1 MHRPNTAETPSEEP
15 DGKRPST
22 VSSSGR
28 EDDHAR
34 LVAGP
39 ELAPQLHTST
49 PADGSELPE
58 PHHLELWKRI
68 CNALLESIRREQYET
83 WFRLTAIRSLDQN
96 RLSIAVQ
103 NGFSRDWLQD
113 YYHDTVSKTVET
125 VLGRALEVEFVVDPE
140 RAAAGEKETPQPA
153 PLAESEPEA
162 RKPAV
167 AAPALLPS
175 SDVTLNPQY
184 RFDSFVVGP
193 CNRFAYAACQGVAE
207 KPSEAYNPLFVHGNV
222 GLGKTHLLQSLCSDL
237 LHRTPTTRILYLSCE
252 TFVNHFIGALENGNI
267 EPFRSKYRDVDV
279 LVVDDIHLLA
289 NKERTQEEFFHTFNS
304 LYTRGKQIVL
314 SSDSPPVEIPTLHD
328 RLISRFKWGLVTELD
343 PPCYETRVAI
353 LKRKSRERGLEI
365 PDDVA
370 RFLADRIDTNIRE
383 LEGAVTKLLGYC
395 VLNQKKITL
404 ETVRQCLREL
414 FTVRKGQASIE
425 DIMKAVSDRF
435 GVKQAELQS
444 RRRTQAIA
452 YPRQIGMYL
461 ARRITQMSL
470 EEIGGH
476 FGGRDHS
483 TVLYAV
489 QKITGLLKTDE
500 RTLALVTELSLELQ
514 AQGPELPGMGPS
526 GAS

>member
-1 MHRPNTAETPSEEP
+1 MQRTNTAETNPPREP
-15 DGKRPST
+15 D
-22 VSSSGR
+22 
-28 EDDHAR
+28 DD
-34 LVAGP
+34 
-39 ELAPQLHTST
+39 APQEGALQKGNESRNPDH
-49 PADGSELPE
+49 DELPE
-58 PHHLELWKRI
+58 PHHLELWRRI
-68 CNALLESIRREQYET
+68 CAALLQDIRREQYET
-83 WFRLTAIRSLDQN
+83 WFRLTAVHSLDPH
-96 RLSIAVQ
+96 RLCIAVQ

-113 YYHDTVSKTVET
+113 YYHETVSSTVEK
-125 VLGRALEVEFVVDPE
+125 VLGRQLKVVFVVDPE

-153 PLAESEPEA
+153 PIAEEQPEA
-162 RKPAV
+162 GPGSEKSS
-167 AAPALLPS
+167 AAPTLLPS

-193 CNRFAYAACQGVAE
+193 CNRFAHAACQGVAE

-222 GLGKTHLLQSLCSDL
+222 GLGKTHLLQSLCYHL
-237 LHRTPTTRILYLSCE
+237 LQRASSTRILYLSCE
-252 TFVNHFIGALENGNI
+252 TFVNHFIGALENGSI
-267 EPFRSKYRDVDV
+267 EPFRNKYRDVDV

-314 SSDSPPVEIPTLHD
+314 SSDCPPLEIPTLHD
-328 RLISRFKWGLVTELD
+328 RLVSRFKWGLVTELD

-353 LKRKSRERGLEI
+353 LKRKSRERGHEI

-395 VLNQKKITL
+395 VLNQKKISL
-404 ETVRQCLREL
+404 EVVRQCLREL
-414 FTVRKGQASIE
+414 FAVRKGQASIE

-461 ARRITQMSL
+461 ARRITRMSL

-483 TVLYAV
+483 TVLYAF
-489 QKITGLLKTDE
+489 QKISGLAKKDE

-514 AQGPELPGMGPS
+514 TQEPEVPREPHAEGGS
-526 GAS
+526 QAS

>member
-1 MHRPNTAETPSEEP
+1 MEDVQSPRLGESEIPTA
-15 DGKRPST
+15 
-22 VSSSGR
+22 
-28 EDDHAR
+28 H
-34 LVAGP
+34 
-39 ELAPQLHTST
+39 
-49 PADGSELPE
+49 LPE

-68 CNALLESIRREQYET
+68 CIALLGDIRREQYET

-96 RLSIAVQ
+96 NLSIAVQ

-113 YYHDTVSKTVET
+113 YYHETVSKTVEK
-125 VLGRALEVEFVVDPE
+125 VLGRPLAVEFVVDPE
-140 RAAAGEKETPQPA
+140 RAGAGEKETPQPA
-153 PLAESEPEA
+153 PLVEDERGQETPV
-162 RKPAV
+162 K
-167 AAPALLPS
+167 APPSLLPS
-175 SDVTLNPQY
+175 SDVSLNPLY

-193 CNRFAYAACQGVAE
+193 CNRFSYAACQGVAE
-207 KPSEAYNPLFVHGNV
+207 KPAEAYNPLFVHGNV
-222 GLGKTHLLQSLCSDL
+222 GLGKTHLLQSLCYDL
-237 LHRTPTTRILYLSCE
+237 LQRTPDTRILYLSCE
-252 TFVNHFIGALENGNI
+252 TFVNHFIGALENGSI
-267 EPFRSKYRDVDV
+267 ERFRSKYRDVDV
-279 LVVDDIHLLA
+279 IVIDDIHLLA

-314 SSDSPPVEIPTLHD
+314 SSDCPPLEIPTLHN

-353 LKRKSRERGLEI
+353 LKRKSRERGHEI

-370 RFLADRIDTNIRE
+370 RFLADRLDTNIRE
-383 LEGAVTKLLGYC
+383 LEGAVTKLLGFC
-395 VLNQKKITL
+395 VLNQQKITL
-404 ETVRQCLREL
+404 EVVRQCLREL

-425 DIMKAVSDRF
+425 DIMRAVSDRF

-452 YPRQIGMYL
+452 YPRQLGMYL
-461 ARRITQMSL
+461 ARRITRMSL

-489 QKITGLLKTDE
+489 QKITDLTKKDE

-514 AQGPELPGMGPS
+514 AHEPDLPGAGAS

>member
-1 MHRPNTAETPSEEP
+1 MQRTNTAETNPPREP
-15 DGKRPST
+15 D
-22 VSSSGR
+22 
-28 EDDHAR
+28 DD
-34 LVAGP
+34 
-39 ELAPQLHTST
+39 APQEGALQKGNESRNPDH
-49 PADGSELPE
+49 DELPE
-58 PHHLELWKRI
+58 PHHLELWRRI
-68 CNALLESIRREQYET
+68 CAALLQDIRREQYET
-83 WFRLTAIRSLDQN
+83 WFRLTAVHSLDPH
-96 RLSIAVQ
+96 RLCIAVQ

-113 YYHDTVSKTVET
+113 YYHETVSSTVEK
-125 VLGRALEVEFVVDPE
+125 VLGRQLKVVFVVDPE

-153 PLAESEPEA
+153 PIAEEQPEA
-162 RKPAV
+162 GPGSEKSS
-167 AAPALLPS
+167 AAPTLLPS

-193 CNRFAYAACQGVAE
+193 CNRFAHAACQGVAE

-222 GLGKTHLLQSLCSDL
+222 GLGKTHLLQSLCYHL
-237 LHRTPTTRILYLSCE
+237 LQRASSTRILYLSCE
-252 TFVNHFIGALENGNI
+252 TFVNHFIGALENGSI
-267 EPFRSKYRDVDV
+267 EPFRNKYRDVDV

-314 SSDSPPVEIPTLHD
+314 SSDCPPLEIPTLHD
-328 RLISRFKWGLVTELD
+328 RLVSRFKWGLVTELD
-343 PPCYETRVAI
+343 PPCYEPRVAI
-353 LKRKSRERGLEI
+353 LKRKSRERGHEI

-395 VLNQKKITL
+395 VLNQKKISL
-404 ETVRQCLREL
+404 EVVRQCLREL
-414 FTVRKGQASIE
+414 FAVRKGQASIE

-461 ARRITQMSL
+461 ARRITRMSL

-489 QKITGLLKTDE
+489 QKISGLAKKDE

-514 AQGPELPGMGPS
+514 TQEPEVPREPHAEGGS
-526 GAS
+526 QAS

>member
-1 MHRPNTAETPSEEP
+1 MQRTNTAETNSPREP
-15 DGKRPST
+15 EGDPPQGGGQQG
-22 VSSSGR
+22 V
-28 EDDHAR
+28 EDR
-34 LVAGP
+34 G
-39 ELAPQLHTST
+39 
-49 PADGSELPE
+49 LPE
-58 PHHLELWKRI
+58 PHHLELWRRI
-68 CNALLESIRREQYET
+68 CTALLEDVRREQYET
-83 WFRLTAIRSLDQN
+83 WFRLTAIRSLDPD

-113 YYHDTVSKTVET
+113 YYHGIVSSAVEKI
-125 VLGRALEVEFVVDPE
+125 LGRALEVEFVVDPE

-153 PLAESEPEA
+153 PLVEEQPDDA
-162 RKPAV
+162 PAQKK
-167 AAPALLPS
+167 AAATPALLPS

-193 CNRFAYAACQGVAE
+193 CNRFAHAACQGVAE

-222 GLGKTHLLQSLCSDL
+222 GLGKTHLLQSLCYHL
-237 LHRTPTTRILYLSCE
+237 LQRDSSTRILYLSCE
-252 TFVNHFIGALENGNI
+252 TFVNHFIGALENGSI
-267 EPFRSKYRDVDV
+267 EPFRNKYRDVDV

-314 SSDSPPVEIPTLHD
+314 SSDCPPLEIPTLHD
-328 RLISRFKWGLVTELD
+328 RLVSRFKWGLVTELD

-353 LKRKSRERGLEI
+353 LKRKSRERGHEI

-395 VLNQKKITL
+395 VLNQKKISL
-404 ETVRQCLREL
+404 EVVRQCLREL

-461 ARRITQMSL
+461 ARRITHMSL

-489 QKITGLLKTDE
+489 QKISALTKKDE

-514 AQGPELPGMGPS
+514 TQEPEPPAES
-526 GAS
+526 GSRAS